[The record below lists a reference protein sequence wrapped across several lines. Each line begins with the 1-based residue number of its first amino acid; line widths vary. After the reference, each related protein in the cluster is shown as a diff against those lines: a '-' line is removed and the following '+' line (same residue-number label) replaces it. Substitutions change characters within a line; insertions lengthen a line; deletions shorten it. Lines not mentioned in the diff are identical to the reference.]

1 MKKLNEKYMLLID
14 GKFLKSHSFCGLV
27 NEIADNIDY
36 EISEIV
42 NDYVIDN
49 LNYNLDYDFGWGY
62 AEKLAEN
69 EPEKYDEYFV
79 NSFDYVEDDQYLE
92 FIKQYFEKNNLKLN
106 LYVNYTN

>member
-27 NEIADNIDY
+27 DEIADNIDY
-36 EISEIV
+36 GISEIV
-42 NDYVIDN
+42 NDYVVDN
-49 LNYNLDYDFGWGY
+49 LNYNLDYDYGWGY
-62 AEKLAEN
+62 AAKLAET

-79 NSFDYVEDDQYLE
+79 NSFDYVEDSQYLE

>member
-1 MKKLNEKYMLLID
+1 MKKLNKKYILLFN
-14 GKFLKSHSFCGLV
+14 GKMLKSHSFYGLFY
-27 NEIADNIDY
+27 EIADCIDY
-36 EISEIV
+36 EISDIESK
-42 NDYVIDN
+42 YVIDN
-49 LNYNLDYDFGWGY
+49 LNYNLDYEYGWGY

-79 NSFDYVEDDQYLE
+79 NSFDYVEDEQYLK